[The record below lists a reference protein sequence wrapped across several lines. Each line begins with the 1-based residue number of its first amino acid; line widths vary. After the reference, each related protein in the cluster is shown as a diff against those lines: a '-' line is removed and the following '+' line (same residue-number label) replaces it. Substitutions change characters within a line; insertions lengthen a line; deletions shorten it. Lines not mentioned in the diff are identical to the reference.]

1 MSGSVTNPTVV
12 EALAAYLA
20 GARWFGGKGRDFEV
34 VEVRR
39 LVLPPLA
46 ELPDA
51 PPVRLGLV
59 TLSYQDGSTETY
71 QVPVSYYAEPHS
83 GLEHALVG
91 HWHDEELGDVFV
103 YDALQDHSATPLWL
117 HAFAAESASA
127 EVQFH
132 RVEGHELDVDARS
145 ALFSGEQSNSTVFFG
160 EDSLMK
166 VFRKVHPGRNPDIE
180 IHEVLTKAGVDNVA
194 GLYGWMEAGTED
206 GWRAD
211 LAMLQQ
217 FLRTASDGW
226 GLALASVRGLLAE
239 LDLGPEEVGGDFA
252 SEAHR
257 LGEATAVVHDALAA
271 GFPTE
276 QWGPAD
282 LATLADQMSG
292 RLDAAVGVVP
302 QLAGHAAAL
311 RATYDALRG
320 LTEPVVAQRVHGDL
334 HLGQT
339 LRTTRG
345 WKLVDFEGEP
355 AKPLTERVRPDSA
368 WRDVAG
374 MLRSFDY
381 AAHAVG
387 EGVEG
392 SDEHRE
398 RAAARADEWA
408 ARNRTAFLDGYT
420 GARETGREGE
430 ATLLRAYEVDKAVYE
445 AVYETRNRPGWVG
458 IPLAAIRRLSGGAV
472 SSGGG

>member
-1 MSGSVTNPTVV
+1 VTSSVTNPTVID
-12 EALAAYLA
+12 ALTAYIS

-34 VEVRR
+34 AEVRR
-39 LVLPPLA
+39 LVMPPLA

-59 TLSYQDGSTETY
+59 TMTYDDGSTETY
-71 QVPVSYYAEPHS
+71 QVPVAYYADPQP
-83 GLEHALVG
+83 GMEHALVG
-91 HWHDEELGDVFV
+91 QWTDEELGDVHV
-103 YDALQDHSATPLWL
+103 YDALQDHNATPLWL
-117 HAFAAESASA
+117 HAFHAESASE
-127 EVQFH
+127 EVRFH

-180 IHEVLTKAGVDNVA
+180 IHEVLTRAGIENVA
-194 GLYGWMEAGTED
+194 ALYGWVEARASD
-206 GWRAD
+206 GWQAD

-226 GLALASVRGLLAE
+226 DLALASVRGLLAE

-252 SEAHR
+252 SEAFR
-257 LGEATAVVHDALAA
+257 LGEATATVHDALAE
-271 GFPTE
+271 GFNTQ
-276 QWGPAD
+276 QWGAD
-282 LATLADQMSG
+282 ELATLADQMSQ
-292 RLDAAVGVVP
+292 RLDAAVAVVP

-311 RATYDALRG
+311 RSAYDALRS
-320 LTEPVVAQRVHGDL
+320 LSEPVVAQRVHGDL

-339 LRTTRG
+339 LRTVRG

-355 AKPLTERVRPDSA
+355 VKPLEERVRPDSA

-387 EGVEG
+387 GGVEG
-392 SDEHRE
+392 SEEYRE
-398 RAAARADEWA
+398 RAAARAGEWA

-420 GARETGREGE
+420 SARETGRDGE
-430 ATLLRAYEVDKAVYE
+430 AVLLRAYEVDKAVYE
-445 AVYETRNRPGWVG
+445 AVYETRNRPTWVA
-458 IPLAAIRRLSGGAV
+458 IPVAAIRRLSG
-472 SSGGG
+472 